1 MEQMASVRSFS
12 KAPFPISRI
21 FLAVPSDCLSAINA
35 IIAWSGARAR
45 QRAWACEC
53 GRENIKIILSLF
65 SNSHSTNM
73 QYNFHSYPL
82 FTHSHWLLSASLLAA
97 STQRTLSKYWLETT
111 KWNYHMCTYTHSVPF
126 QYKIPSK
133 RCDLKHTHT
142 HAQIHTICCGSLN
155 NILLPD
161 FRSYKLRFI
170 CGMQA
175 LRFAYYMKI
184 ALSITLCALPVS

>member
-1 MEQMASVRSFS
+1 MCVCILSASLESSNKTDCISMEQMASVRSFS

-111 KWNYHMCTYTHSVPF
+111 KWNYHMCTYTQFVHF

-142 HAQIHTICCGSLN
+142 HMHKYIQ
-155 NILLPD
+155 
-161 FRSYKLRFI
+161 FVVVR
-170 CGMQA
+170 
-175 LRFAYYMKI
+175 
-184 ALSITLCALPVS
+184 